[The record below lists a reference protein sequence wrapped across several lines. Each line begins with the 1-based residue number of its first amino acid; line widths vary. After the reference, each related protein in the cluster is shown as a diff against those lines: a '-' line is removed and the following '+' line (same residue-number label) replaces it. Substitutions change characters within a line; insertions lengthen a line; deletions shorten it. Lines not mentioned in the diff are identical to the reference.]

1 MEKDAKLRAR
11 IASVL
16 RASSV
21 FGTLDDAVVQ
31 DLTDVL
37 SLQTVRGGDAVVRE
51 GDKSDSMMFVISG
64 ALRISR
70 RDESGHLLLFNELR
84 PGAIFGEAGLILQQ
98 PRAADVSAL
107 RDSTL
112 AVLDRRDYEALL
124 TRHPLALNRI
134 FVQTIYNHLRHTVH
148 TIHRHAESVVVVP
161 LSHDEDALQV
171 AKGLADAFGKMGSA
185 HRLSLAENSTFLHAE
200 RDHYSDEVARQE
212 KLESEFD
219 YLVYETSVGS
229 SAWNQRAFRQADQV
243 VFVASAKSSH
253 DLGVIE
259 RQLINEPGY
268 AMKRRHLVVLHPA
281 DTVYPSSM
289 RSWIDGRDV
298 ERIYPTR
305 CDHPGDY
312 ERLARFLTGKAVG
325 IVLGGGGAR
334 GFAHLGVLKALH
346 QAGIPIDLIGGNSM
360 GALIGAQY
368 ACDVPLDIIRERT
381 QTFATGGEHPTL
393 PLISLVSGN
402 RVRRDLIKMFGDL
415 QVDSLWRPYFAAAC
429 NLTKGCT
436 TVQESGPLWRAVLA
450 SNSPAGLFP
459 PVIINGDLLVD
470 GAILENVPVAAMR
483 ARLGT
488 ALERRRG
495 NGTIIAVDVD
505 VQEELTAPKDLT
517 KLSVWSVLK
526 GFASP
531 QAKRTPTIGQIMY
544 RAGHIGGLNQRA
556 LAISQSDHYLEPPVG
571 HFPLMDYRSASAIAE
586 VGYRYTMDQMNNWL
600 RVFRQCPQ

>member
-1 MEKDAKLRAR
+1 MENDAKLRAR
-11 IASVL
+11 VTSVL

-31 DLTDVL
+31 DLADVL
-37 SLQTVRGGDAVVRE
+37 SLQTVRGGESVVRE
-51 GDKSDSMMFVISG
+51 GDTSNSMLFVISG

-84 PGAIFGEAGLILQQ
+84 PGASFGEAGLILQQ

-112 AVLDRRDYEALL
+112 AVLNRQDYEALL
-124 TRHPLALNRI
+124 TRHPLALNRV
-134 FVQTIYNHLRHTVH
+134 FVQAIYNFLRHTIH
-148 TIHRHAESVVVVP
+148 TTHRHAESVVVVP
-161 LSHDEDALQV
+161 LSHDVDALQV
-171 AKGLADAFGKMGSA
+171 AKGLADAFAKMGST
-185 HRLSLAENSTFLHAE
+185 HRLSLAENSTFFHADG
-200 RDHYSDEVARQE
+200 DHYSEEVARQE

-219 YLVYETSVGS
+219 YLVYETGVDT
-229 SAWNQRAFRQADQV
+229 SAWTQRAFRQADQV
-243 VFVASAKSSH
+243 VFVASTKSSH
-253 DLGVIE
+253 DLGVLE

-268 AMKRRHLVVLHPA
+268 AMKRRHLVVLHPS
-281 DTVYPSSM
+281 DTVYPSAM
-289 RSWIDGRDV
+289 RSWADGRDV

-305 CDHPGDY
+305 CDHAGDY
-312 ERLARFLTGKAVG
+312 ARLARFLTGKAVG

-346 QAGIPIDLIGGNSM
+346 EASVAIDLIGGNSM

-368 ACDVPLDIIRERT
+368 ACDVPLDEIRKRT
-381 QTFATGGEHPTL
+381 QTFAAGGERPTL

-415 QVDSLWRPYFAAAC
+415 QVDGLWRPFFAAAC
-429 NLTKGCT
+429 NLTKGRT
-436 TVQESGPLWRAVLA
+436 TVQDTGPLWRAVLA

-459 PVIINGDLLVD
+459 PVLIQGDLLVD

-483 ARLGT
+483 MRLGT
-488 ALERRRG
+488 ALEKRRG

-505 VQEELTAPKDLT
+505 VQEELSAPKDLS
-517 KLSVWSVLK
+517 KLSVWSTLK
-526 GFASP
+526 GFVSP
-531 QAKRTPTIGQIMY
+531 ESMRTPTIGQIMY

-556 LAISQSDHYLEPPVG
+556 QAIGQSDHYLEPPVG
-571 HFPLMDYRSASAIAE
+571 HFPLMGYRSAAEIAE
-586 VGYRYTMDQMNNWL
+586 VGYRYTMDQLSQWV
-600 RVFRQCPQ
+600 R